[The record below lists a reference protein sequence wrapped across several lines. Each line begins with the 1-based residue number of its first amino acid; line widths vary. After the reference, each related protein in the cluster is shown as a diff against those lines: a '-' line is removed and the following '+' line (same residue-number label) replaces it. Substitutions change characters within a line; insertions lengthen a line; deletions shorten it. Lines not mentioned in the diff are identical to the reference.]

1 MPLESIRFANGTL
14 PLEGSQASI
23 QGEYGLLRFSRNK
36 PCWDSVSSYIHPPK
50 YYIIDEK
57 KNVPRGTPLPHPT
70 LFRIILNW
78 YWVPVSLR
86 LPSVFWDPV
95 SFEGCAPYWYW
106 DSVSL
111 RRQGW
116 GGSDFLWR
124 YFSIY
129 INMAIK
135 KYVTHRTLDLTAL
148 INQVIHKEFSWSS
161 FPPAWGSGFIMY
173 HRCIVSHNILDT

>member
-1 MPLESIRFANGTL
+1 MAPYPSKAHRRVYRANMD
-14 PLEGSQASI
+14 
-23 QGEYGLLRFSRNK
+23 Y
-36 PCWDSVSSYIHPPK
+36 WDSVAISLVETQSHP
-50 YYIIDEK
+50 IST
-57 KNVPRGTPLPHPT
+57 PRNTFFMGEINCSTWNI
-70 LFRIILNW
+70 RMILNW

-161 FPPAWGSGFIMY
+161 FPPAWGRGFIMY